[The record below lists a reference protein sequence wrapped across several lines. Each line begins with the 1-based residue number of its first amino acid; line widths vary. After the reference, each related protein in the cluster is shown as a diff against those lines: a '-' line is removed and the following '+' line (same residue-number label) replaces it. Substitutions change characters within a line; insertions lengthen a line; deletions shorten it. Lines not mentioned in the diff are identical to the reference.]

1 VSEAAQA
8 ASQIAVSS
16 HQQLTGMD
24 QMASAMD
31 SIRQTSARNAE
42 SSKLL
47 ENAARNLH
55 DLGQKLREL
64 TAIPATE
71 NHPS

>member
-1 VSEAAQA
+1 
-8 ASQIAVSS
+8 
-16 HQQLTGMD
+16 MD